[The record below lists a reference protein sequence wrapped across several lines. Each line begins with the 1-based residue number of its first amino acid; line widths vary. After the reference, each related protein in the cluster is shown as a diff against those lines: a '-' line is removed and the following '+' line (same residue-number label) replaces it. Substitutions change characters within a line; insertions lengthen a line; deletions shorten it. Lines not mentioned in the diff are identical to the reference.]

1 MKCSAL
7 EQMWADNGSFLLMR
21 HFHMR
26 EGPLFTT
33 PCSVRHYGPFVSGL
47 MFVRVASVWEALCGS
62 RGLDNWL
69 VLECQM
75 AEEGIMVDSS
85 CCHEVKVGVWR
96 PPVKGGAQRFFFFV
110 NGPFA
115 SLDPPS
121 SQFSPAGVL
130 LWRGD
135 GNPGTWQQESDLLAP
150 LSSSLSSVSFSL
162 SWPSSFIFFSC
173 SVSLHVCPPPK
184 PGLLCPMSYFSWHLF
199 YFKASFSLS

>member
-1 MKCSAL
+1 M
-7 EQMWADNGSFLLMR
+7 
-21 HFHMR
+21 HH
-26 EGPLFTT
+26 
-33 PCSVRHYGPFVSGL
+33 HGPFVSGW
-47 MFVRVASVWEALCGS
+47 MFVRVASVWEKLGGR

-85 CCHEVKVGVWR
+85 CCHEVEVGVWR
-96 PPVKGGAQRFFFFV
+96 PPVKGGAQSFFFF
-110 NGPFA
+110 FYEWA
-115 SLDPPS
+115 LRLSWPP

-135 GNPGTWQQESDLLAP
+135 GNPGTWQQAGDLLAP
-150 LSSSLSSVSFSL
+150 LSSSLSSLSFSL